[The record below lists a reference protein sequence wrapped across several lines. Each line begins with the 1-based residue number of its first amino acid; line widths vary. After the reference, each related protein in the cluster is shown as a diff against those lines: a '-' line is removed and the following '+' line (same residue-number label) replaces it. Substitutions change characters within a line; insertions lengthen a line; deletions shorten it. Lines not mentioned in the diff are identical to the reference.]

1 LSNKKKINQGN
12 SKSADP
18 DFAGCKN
25 NSFIHFKCYNLAI
38 YVIKF
43 FEKNSTR
50 YLNSPR
56 QDPIV
61 GPQEKEFNLIYA
73 IRNWGGSSG
82 VLFCK
87 T

>member
-1 LSNKKKINQGN
+1 VDIISETSTLSNEKKFNQGN
-12 SKSADP
+12 SKSANL

-25 NSFIHFKCYNLAI
+25 NSFVHFKCYNLAI
-38 YVIKF
+38 YVINF

-61 GPQEKEFNLIYA
+61 GPQEKEI
-73 IRNWGGSSG
+73 
-82 VLFCK
+82 
-87 T
+87 